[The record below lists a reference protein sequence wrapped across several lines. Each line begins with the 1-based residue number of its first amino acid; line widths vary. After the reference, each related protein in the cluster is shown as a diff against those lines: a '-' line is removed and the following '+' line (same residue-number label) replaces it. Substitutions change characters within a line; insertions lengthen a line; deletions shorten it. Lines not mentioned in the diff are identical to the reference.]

1 MKTHTLK
8 LAALTAACVLA
19 FGIAQPAHALFG
31 IGDIVLDPTNLVQN
45 TLTAVRTLEQINNQI
60 RQLQNEA
67 QMLINQ
73 ARNLASLP
81 SSVVGQLRANL
92 ATTQRL
98 IAQAKGLAYDV
109 TSIDREFARLYP
121 EKYATTVSGNQMYLD
136 AQERWKNTLNGLQT
150 TMQMQAQA
158 SQNLSDD
165 ESVLADLVGK
175 SQSAEG
181 ALQAMQ
187 AMNQLLA
194 LQAKQSIQTQRLQ
207 ITQDRAASLELAR
220 QAAAAE
226 RGREVRRRFLG
237 TGTPY
242 TPQAVNFYGN

>member
-1 MKTHTLK
+1 MKKHLI
-8 LAALTAACVLA
+8 ATAVVASLLCTAPTVH
-19 FGIAQPAHALFG
+19 AQWVV
-31 IGDIVLDPTNLVQN
+31 IDPTNLVQN
-45 TLTAVRTLEQINNQI
+45 TLTAIRTLEQINNQI
-60 RQLQNEA
+60 QQLQNEA
-67 QMLINQ
+67 QMLTNQ

-81 SSVVGQLRANL
+81 FNVVSRLRSNL

-98 IAQAKGLAYDV
+98 IARAKGMAYDV
-109 TSIDREFARLYP
+109 ARMDQDFQRLYP
-121 EKYATTVSGNQMYLD
+121 EQYAATVSGDQMYRD
-136 AQERWKNTLNGLQT
+136 TQERWKNTLNGLQT

-165 ESVLADLVGK
+165 EGVLADLVGK

-226 RGREVRRRFLG
+226 RGREVRRRFQG

-242 TPQAVNFYGN
+242 TPHPVNFYGN

>member
-1 MKTHTLK
+1 MKKRLV
-8 LAALTAACVLA
+8 AAAIAAMLCTAT
-19 FGIAQPAHALFG
+19 AHAQW
-31 IGDIVLDPTNLVQN
+31 VVVDPTNLVQN
-45 TLTAVRTLEQINNQI
+45 TLTAIRTLEQINNQI
-60 RQLQNEA
+60 QQLQNEA
-67 QMLINQ
+67 QMLTNQ

-81 SSVVGQLRANL
+81 FNVVSRLRSNL
-92 ATTQRL
+92 ALTQRL
-98 IAQAKGLAYDV
+98 IARAKGMAYDV
-109 TSIDREFARLYP
+109 ARMDQDFQRLYP
-121 EKYATTVSGNQMYLD
+121 EQYAATVSGDQMYRD
-136 AQERWKNTLNGLQT
+136 TQERWKNTLNGLQT

-165 ESVLADLVGK
+165 EGVLADLVGK

-220 QAAAAE
+220 QAAAVE
-226 RGREVRRRFLG
+226 RGREVTRRFLG

-242 TPQAVNFYGN
+242 TPQTVHFYGN